1 MANRQS
7 PLHDASRLGLQLLR
21 ETGQELR
28 VARITRGMTQKQ
40 VARLMSTSNSW
51 VSRVEHGL
59 IRGIGLPAITRHAA
73 AVGLKPWIRLFPLAS
88 RPLDHAQLALFA
100 RFRERIGDSWQVV
113 LEAPMPRMSDL
124 RAADVLL
131 VRPGCQCVVE
141 LVTRLADLQAQLRNG
156 RLKVRDLGADRLIF
170 VVAGT
175 SANRRM
181 LRAVGPALEAAF
193 PVATRLA
200 LERLVAGADPGGDA
214 VVLL

>member
-7 PLHDASRLGLQLLR
+7 PLRDASHLGQQLLR
-21 ETGQELR
+21 QTGQELR
-28 VARITRGMTQKQ
+28 VARLTQGMRQRE
-40 VARLMSTSNSW
+40 VARLLNTSISW

-59 IRGIGLPAITRHAA
+59 IKGIGLPAITRHAA

-88 RPLDHAQLALFA
+88 RPLDQAQLALFS
-100 RFRERIGDSWQVV
+100 RFRERIGDAWQVI

-131 VRPGCQCVVE
+131 VRPGCRCVVE

-181 LRAVGPALEAAF
+181 LRSIGPALDASF
-193 PVATRLA
+193 PVGTKRA
-200 LERLVAGADPGGDA
+200 LERLAAGADPGADA
-214 VVLL
+214 IILL

>member
-7 PLHDASRLGLQLLR
+7 TIHDASRLGLHLLR
-21 ETGQELR
+21 DIGQELR
-28 VARITRGMTQKQ
+28 VARITHGLTQKQ
-40 VARLMSTSNSW
+40 VASSMRTSNSW

-59 IRGIGLPAITRHAA
+59 IRGIGVPAITRHAA

-100 RFRERIGDSWQVV
+100 RLRERIGDGWQVT

-131 VRPGCQCVVE
+131 ARPGCRCVVE

-156 RLKVRDLGADRLIF
+156 RLKVRDLGADRLVF

-175 SANRRM
+175 SANRRI
-181 LRAVGPALEAAF
+181 LRAVGPALETAF
-193 PVATRLA
+193 PVGTKLA
-200 LERLVAGADPGGDA
+200 LERLAAGTDPGGDA
-214 VVLL
+214 IILL